1 LLGAGKGVIVL
12 KMRIFSLV
20 GIALLLSLIPLQAS
34 VPRMSENTYV
44 LDSAKFVVIQSGSQ
58 VSVRLE
64 DRDPEAVDTV
74 MVDGLDIHPDSKG
87 EYSFD
92 MGQAIES
99 ELILSN
105 VSAHSADPNDML
117 RHIASRSFTLR
128 NLGTAD
134 AAIAQS
140 LSATKTRIRYQT
152 FIGSSYVSA
161 PEACFGAYINIP
173 GITFF
178 NGNNRTWDADSDSY
192 KTRFDSIITWGTN
205 PSVKPEVSVGETIAY
220 MGFPPLV
227 VPTFR
232 TTASSASMKL
242 NATVLSPDY
251 VSFGIKQNVPNPLCI
266 GADGINFDLHFY
278 VRRDGVYTVTG
289 NYLRV
294 PYHEVYARDNVD
306 TSWRQIYRDGTLFF
320 ECFTP
325 FVGNICDVNDLNQ
338 RAAF

>member
-1 LLGAGKGVIVL
+1 MA
-12 KMRIFSLV
+12 
-20 GIALLLSLIPLQAS
+20 IALLLSLIPFQAS

-58 VSVRLE
+58 VSVRLV
-64 DRDPEAVDTV
+64 DLDPDAIDTV
-74 MVDGLDIHPDSKG
+74 MVDGLDIQPDSNG
-87 EYSFD
+87 DYSFD
-92 MGQAIES
+92 MGQQIES
-99 ELILSN
+99 ELILSS
-105 VSAHSADPNDML
+105 VSAHSADSNDIL
-117 RHIASRSFTLR
+117 RHIASRSFTVR

-161 PEACFGAYINIP
+161 PDVCFGSYINIP
-173 GITFF
+173 GITHF

-192 KTRFDSIITWGTN
+192 KTRFDSIITWGAN
-205 PSVKPEVSVGETIAY
+205 PSVKPELSIGETVAY
-220 MGFPPLV
+220 IGIPPLV
-227 VPTFR
+227 APTFR
-232 TTASSASMKL
+232 TTASSESMKL
-242 NATVLSPDY
+242 NATVVSPDY
-251 VSFGIKQNVPNPLCI
+251 VSFGIKQNVANPFCL

-289 NYLRV
+289 NYLPV

-306 TSWRQIYRDGTLFF
+306 TSWRQIYREGGPFF
-320 ECFTP
+320 GCFTP
-325 FVGNICDVNDLNQ
+325 FVGNICDVNNLEQ